1 MFDEDAPDCPESV
14 RFWCF
19 TSGKCTEK
27 ERVALTGQASINV
40 RSNAETVG
48 ALVDASSL
56 PSSSVGGS
64 VAPSGG
70 LSLSSLVTVMNN
82 CQDGDKSGDKEKSKE
97 KSKGKSKKEKKD
109 KKVKK
114 EEPQTLK
121 EKKESARSFP

>member
-1 MFDEDAPDCPESV
+1 M
-14 RFWCF
+14 
-19 TSGKCTEK
+19 
-27 ERVALTGQASINV
+27 
-40 RSNAETVG
+40 
-48 ALVDASSL
+48 
-56 PSSSVGGS
+56 
-64 VAPSGG
+64 APSGG

-82 CQDGDKSGDKEKSKE
+82 CQDGDKSGDKE